1 MSLQEDLRLGFSIL
15 NSKTLGEL
23 ATQMKGS
30 QLLGLYR
37 GAIPI
42 VKVGPNDYLFGTTT
56 KKVTVQKGQPQV
68 RHEKRYISLLE
79 YLHRC
84 AREEFL

>member
-1 MSLQEDLRLGFSIL
+1 MSLQEDVRLGFSIL
-15 NSKTLGEL
+15 NSKSLGEL

-42 VKVGPNDYLFGTTT
+42 VKVGPNDYLVGTTT

-68 RHEKRYISLLE
+68 KYEKRYITLLE